1 MLDIDLCCLV
11 GPSTRMHH
19 FIKQHHRSHISHH
32 EIVTD
37 VVALLV
43 NLAVH
48 QLAHALFEKERA
60 VEPVESM
67 YRPEQGGRP
76 LHEAHVDQ
84 QGVENTAMHALGL
97 GGRSVRH
104 DARDGEGLGRGRHVR
119 CVCLRAACRWRLV
132 ASWFAATACFKHAG
146 RARAS
151 RDFPPRLRLLKV
163 RDAPGPVGI

>member
-104 DARDGEGLGRGRHVR
+104 DARDGEGLGRGRHV
-119 CVCLRAACRWRLV
+119 VLPVGGDLLQ
-132 ASWFAATACFKHAG
+132 AG
-146 RARAS
+146 S
-151 RDFPPRLRLLKV
+151 PRLRVLNM
-163 RDAPGPVGI
+163 RGAPGPVGIFRRDCGF